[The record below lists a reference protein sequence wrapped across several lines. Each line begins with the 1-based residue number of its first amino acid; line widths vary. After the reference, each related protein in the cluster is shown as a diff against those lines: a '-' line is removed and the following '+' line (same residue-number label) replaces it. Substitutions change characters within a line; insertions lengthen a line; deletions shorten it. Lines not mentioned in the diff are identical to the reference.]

1 MLFGR
6 TAVPLSSTGC
16 GLKRRDGEA
25 CPVGLALC
33 ATFLRPNFLENVGG
47 TSDKVFRMLQV
58 SDEAE

>member
-1 MLFGR
+1 MLFER

-47 TSDKVFRMLQV
+47 TSEQVFRMLQV